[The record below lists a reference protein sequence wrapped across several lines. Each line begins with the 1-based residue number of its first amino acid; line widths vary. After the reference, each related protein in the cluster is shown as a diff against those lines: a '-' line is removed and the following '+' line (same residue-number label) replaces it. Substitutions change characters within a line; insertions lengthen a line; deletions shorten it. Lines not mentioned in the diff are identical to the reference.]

1 MKSGSSGG
9 QRADDEGEDDILEPA
24 HELPRP
30 PGKGEATA
38 GEFDD
43 FDEEDFDDEF
53 DDDFEE
59 ELEDEYD
66 LSEFGDPTEDDL
78 AEDEDVDVTALGDFV
93 DEDAEPEE
101 PPVVE
106 GAEEA
111 FGAADDCV
119 LTKLRVLN
127 LNPAS
132 LRGLGLFEEAKPHGG
147 ALRDFQNRQSCL
159 GSKHALAFEFRDGG
173 KSTIDL
179 RLPATPVTMQHDS
192 IDRPREASAFF
203 SGDPCQIRQHLLFE

>member
-1 MKSGSSGG
+1 MKHG
-9 QRADDEGEDDILEPA
+9 DDDDNDDVLEPA
-24 HELPRP
+24 HDAAR
-30 PGKGEATA
+30 PGKSEPAA

-78 AEDEDVDVTALGDFV
+78 AEDENVDVTALGDFV

-106 GAEEA
+106 EEAAEEPETKGKA
-111 FGAADDCV
+111 GKESGKKSKPKKKAKHDD
-119 LTKLRVLN
+119 
-127 LNPAS
+127 
-132 LRGLGLFEEAKPHGG
+132 EE
-147 ALRDFQNRQSCL
+147 
-159 GSKHALAFEFRDGG
+159 
-173 KSTIDL
+173 
-179 RLPATPVTMQHDS
+179 
-192 IDRPREASAFF
+192 
-203 SGDPCQIRQHLLFE
+203 

>member
-24 HELPRP
+24 HALPQP
-30 PGKGEATA
+30 PGKGEAAA

-101 PPVVE
+101 PPVALD
-106 GAEEA
+106 AEEA
-111 FGAADDCV
+111 AE
-119 LTKLRVLN
+119 
-127 LNPAS
+127 P
-132 LRGLGLFEEAKPHGG
+132 EAKGKAG
-147 ALRDFQNRQSCL
+147 KES
-159 GSKHALAFEFRDGG
+159 GKKSKSKKKAKDDDED
-173 KSTIDL
+173 
-179 RLPATPVTMQHDS
+179 
-192 IDRPREASAFF
+192 
-203 SGDPCQIRQHLLFE
+203 